1 LTCRTTLRLVVLA
14 GAVAGLSGLAS
25 AQTPAPKNPTSNIGS
40 SDAKLI
46 KYMRSLERNG
56 SGPTTRE
63 TAADNCAEA
72 PTVDN
77 GTHTYDTGAASND
90 HTGSCGASA
99 TAADVWVRYVPSA
112 SGFATFSLCGN
123 VGDTVLEVLDGC
135 GGATLACNDDFCG
148 LQSQI
153 ILNVTAGSQYLVR
166 VAGFNGG
173 VVSGTMTI
181 SQETGGGAN
190 AADDCAAAPEV
201 GPGTFG
207 FDTSLATNDFTGTCG
222 GTGGAPDVWLKYVP
236 TVDGVAT
243 VETCGLS
250 SNDTVLMAVDGCG
263 GAAIRC
269 NDDACGLQSR
279 ITFPVTTGTAVYVRV
294 AGYNGGQAAGNVRIS
309 EQASGSGPVNDS
321 CAGAIDVSAGGT
333 FNYDLNGALPDY
345 AGTCGASASAEDV
358 FYKYTATGNEQVTI
372 TTCGQTSSDSVL
384 EILDSCSGPTIICN
398 DDSACG
404 LQSTASAILSPGQT
418 VYIRVADFNGGVH
431 AGAIVVSS
439 VPVVPPAND
448 LCENATPAVEGN
460 SYEFDTSFAG
470 TEGSASC
477 GFGGD
482 PGSKDVWF
490 RLTASRDGQLQAITC
505 DGTSFDTIV
514 SIYDG
519 CNGTEIGCNDDA
531 CGVQS
536 IATANVTAGNTYIVR
551 VAGYGTGAGAG
562 SIRFNVAE
570 PCNITRP
577 GNAADENE
585 DCGSDI
591 NGGCNNPDFAVTQ
604 VPYGSVVW
612 GNAWASGGTRDTDWY
627 EFTLSETTEV
637 TISAIANFDIRI
649 FLLDNLCP
657 PTIIGTDNSP
667 LPCDPASVTA
677 TLGAGTYRAFAGLNG
692 FDGLPCGGD
701 NNNYIL
707 TIGTPGNTCR
717 VDFDGDGFVDF
728 FDFSAFVD
736 CFEGGTCPP
745 GKTADFDGDGFVD
758 FFDFSAFVEAFEEGC

>member
-1 LTCRTTLRLVVLA
+1 MTCRTTLRLVVLA

-25 AQTPAPKNPTSNIGS
+25 AQTPAPKNPTSNLGS

-46 KYMRSLERNG
+46 KYMRSLEQNG
-56 SGPTTRE
+56 SGPTTRD
-63 TAADNCAEA
+63 TAADNCGDA
-72 PTVDN
+72 PTVGN

-90 HTGSCGASA
+90 HVGSCGASA
-99 TAADVWVRYVPSA
+99 TAGDVWVRYVPSEN
-112 SGFATFSLCGN
+112 GFATFSLCGN
-123 VGDTVLEVLDGC
+123 TGDTALEILDGC
-135 GGATLACNDDFCG
+135 GGATLACNDDSCG
-148 LQSQI
+148 LLSQI

-166 VAGFNGG
+166 VAGYNGQ

-190 AADDCAAAPEV
+190 AEDDCAAAPEV

-207 FDTSLATNDFTGTCG
+207 FDTGSATNDFAGTCG
-222 GTGGAPDVWLKYVP
+222 SSDAAPDVWLKYVP

-243 VETCGLS
+243 VETCGLTA
-250 SNDTVLMAVDGCG
+250 NDTVLMALDACG
-263 GAAIRC
+263 GNIIRC
-269 NDDACGLQSR
+269 VDDACGLQSR
-279 ITFPVTTGTAVYVRV
+279 MTFPVTTGTAVYVRV
-294 AGYNGGQAAGNVRIS
+294 AGYAGGLAVGNVRIS
-309 EQASGSGPVNDS
+309 EQAAGGGPENDS

-345 AGTCGASASAEDV
+345 SGLCGASATAEDV
-358 FYKYTATGNEQVTI
+358 FFKFTATGNEQVTVS
-372 TTCGQTSSDSVL
+372 TCGQTADTVL

-398 DDSACG
+398 DDACG

-418 VYIRVADFNGGVH
+418 VYIRVAEFGGGVH
-431 AGAIVVSS
+431 AGAIEVSS

-477 GFGGD
+477 GFNGD

-490 RLTASRDGQLQAITC
+490 TLTASRDGQLQAITC
-505 DGTSFDTIV
+505 DGTTFDTIV

-551 VAGYGTGAGAG
+551 VAGYATAAGAG

-577 GNAADENE
+577 DNAFDENE
-585 DCGSDI
+585 DCGSDL

-627 EFTLSETTEV
+627 EFTLSETTSV
-637 TISAIANFDIRI
+637 TVSAIANFNVRV
-649 FLLDNLCP
+649 FVLDNLCP
-657 PTIIGTDNSP
+657 PTILGTDNSA
-667 LPCDPASVTA
+667 LPCDPATVTVDLA
-677 TLGAGTYRAFAGLNG
+677 AGTYRVFAGTDG
-692 FDGLPCGGD
+692 FDGLPCDSG
-701 NNNYIL
+701 NNNYVL

-728 FDFSAFVD
+728 FDFAAFVD
-736 CFEGGTCPP
+736 CFETNTCPP
-745 GKTADFDGDGFVD
+745 GKNADFDGDGFVD